1 MEARFSNLLTRT
13 CVVGCLLGF
22 VGTVYLV
29 AGLAGLVHNAV
40 LNLTTA
46 AAFIAALMF
55 FLINFFVLFTQT
67 GWVGRCIWFAILA
80 ILIAETLLGLLP
92 PTSRDELTHHLAIP
106 KLYANAGQ
114 IIEVPMAPYS
124 YYPMLLDML
133 YTPWLYWDYDFVPKW
148 IHALFAFLTG
158 LLLYADLGRRMSAV
172 YGLLGFFFFIST
184 PAVLRLSQWGYIDL
198 GITFYTTASLL
209 CLLRWCEDRA
219 ASRWLSLAALSLGFA
234 LATKP
239 NGLVAALVIAML
251 FALTLVK
258 PPRQNTGQVLRELC
272 VFGGLTLIPFL
283 PWLAKNWFQT
293 GNPFFPL
300 LGSFFAREPGGSGI
314 ATGSGG
320 LGIFAKREL
329 LYGENVWQ
337 ILGLPLRVFITGQ
350 DDNPQMFDG
359 VLTPILICF
368 LPWAFKGKWLDAKK
382 FLASFALLFFLYALF
397 LVELRI
403 RYILLIVPPLAALM
417 VYGVFNVYL
426 RIKRPIILAAV
437 LLFFTAWHGIY
448 LWRYIQAAEP
458 LGYLTG
464 RESRE
469 VYLTRMLP
477 EYAAFRYI
485 NRETP
490 AAAKMYL
497 LFVGRRA
504 YYCERDYFHDSGDLP
519 SVLLAAIRGAKDAD
533 QIAQSL
539 KQINI
544 THLLMREDLLAAFL
558 NNNLTSDQAK
568 IWNEFAL
575 NRLTALF
582 RERGYSVYQ
591 LHG

>member
-1 MEARFSNLLTRT
+1 
-13 CVVGCLLGF
+13 
-22 VGTVYLV
+22 
-29 AGLAGLVHNAV
+29 
-40 LNLTTA
+40 
-46 AAFIAALMF
+46 
-55 FLINFFVLFTQT
+55 
-67 GWVGRCIWFAILA
+67 
-80 ILIAETLLGLLP
+80 
-92 PTSRDELTHHLAIP
+92 
-106 KLYANAGQ
+106 
-114 IIEVPMAPYS
+114 
-124 YYPMLLDML
+124 
-133 YTPWLYWDYDFVPKW
+133 
-148 IHALFAFLTG
+148 
-158 LLLYADLGRRMSAV
+158 
-172 YGLLGFFFFIST
+172 
-184 PAVLRLSQWGYIDL
+184 
-198 GITFYTTASLL
+198 
-209 CLLRWCEDRA
+209 
-219 ASRWLSLAALSLGFA
+219 
-234 LATKP
+234 
-239 NGLVAALVIAML
+239 
-251 FALTLVK
+251 
-258 PPRQNTGQVLRELC
+258 VLRELC
-272 VFGGLTLIPFL
+272 VFGGLTFIPFL

-300 LGSFFAREPGGSGI
+300 LGSFFARQPAGSGI
-314 ATGSGG
+314 AIGSGG

-337 ILGLPLRVFITGQ
+337 ILGLPLRVFLTGQ
-350 DDNPQMFDG
+350 DDNPQLFDG

-426 RIKRPIILAAV
+426 SIKRPVMLAAV

-448 LWRYIQAAEP
+448 LGRYFQAAQP
-458 LGYLTG
+458 LNYLTG
-464 RESRE
+464 RESRD

-490 AAAKMYL
+490 QSAKMYL

-504 YYCERDYFHDSGDLP
+504 YYCDRDYFHDSGDLP
-519 SVLLAAIRGAKDAD
+519 SILLAAIRGAKGAD

-558 NNNLTSDQAK
+558 NHNLTSDQAR

-575 NRLTALF
+575 NRLTPVF
-582 RERGYSVYQ
+582 SERGYSVYQ